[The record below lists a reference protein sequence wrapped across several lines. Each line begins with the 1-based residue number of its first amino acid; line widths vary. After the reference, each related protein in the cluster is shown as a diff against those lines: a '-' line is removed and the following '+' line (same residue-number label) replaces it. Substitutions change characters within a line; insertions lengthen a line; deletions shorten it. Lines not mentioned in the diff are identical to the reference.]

1 MVGDLVGSKR
11 GRSYLGGGGA
21 VVGAFVTTAAVVTFL
36 ALISWLLYLH
46 GYKKCIVMSF
56 ALLI

>member
-36 ALISWLLYLH
+36 ALISWLLYLNMH
-46 GYKKCIVMSF
+46 YVLCINMS
-56 ALLI
+56 